1 MNESGRMS
9 AGDSSRESIVV
20 ISPSGVRMTMKPP
33 PPMPHEYGSVT
44 PRTAA
49 AATAAS
55 TALPPLRSV
64 SIAASVP
71 STSTVAAAPRVPVA
85 VGLLPGSLR
94 ERDLRVE
101 QDDGN
106 EGQEQQARE
115 DHAPRIPGAASLSP

>member
-1 MNESGRMS
+1 
-9 AGDSSRESIVV
+9 
-20 ISPSGVRMTMKPP
+20 MKPP

-85 VGLLPGSLR
+85 SPACRFLR